1 MNKINNILIVIG
13 LLASL
18 FLSTYAAQPWGDN
31 YAYQTI
37 KGYITLALLDLW
49 ILFPFLLLYLIN
61 RSYQQSARHMRL
73 MFGACFVGSIGA
85 ACIYIKS
92 IMYTTSSTA
101 SLIFLFLPAYQLGF
115 IIMIWLTCLATG
127 RFRFK

>member
-1 MNKINNILIVIG
+1 MKRINNTLIIVG
-13 LLASL
+13 LLLSL

-31 YAYQTI
+31 YAYQSA

-61 RSYQQSARHMRL
+61 RSYQHSARHMRL

-85 ACIYIKS
+85 ACLYIKS
-92 IMYTTSSTA
+92 IMYTSSSTA
-101 SLIFLFLPAYQLGF
+101 ALIFLFLPAYQLGF
-115 IIMIWLTCLATG
+115 IIMVWLVFLSIG
-127 RFRFK
+127 RFRFQ